1 MPPPTVWRPEA
12 RNLSAGQDD
21 GRGGGLTVGG
31 IHRLFVGGIGGA
43 QQLVALFRYD
53 DDDDDDDDDDGD
65 DDDGDEDDDDN
76 DEPPYFC

>member
-1 MPPPTVWRPEA
+1 MPPPTVWRPVG
-12 RNLSAGQDD
+12 RSLSADQAD
-21 GRGGGLTVGG
+21 GGGLTVGG

-65 DDDGDEDDDDN
+65 DDDGDEDDN
-76 DEPPYFC
+76 DEPPYFG